1 MQIKPQPAR
10 ASKQSVALNY
20 TLQSMFDKS
29 SMATACFGFKDRTGG
44 YEESSGT
51 SRSAASASSRATA
64 ASLCATWR
72 TRATALR
79 GSPPQDQ
86 NRMSSLVGPSAREQ
100 SDLLTAF

>member
-51 SRSAASASSRATA
+51 IWERLGASERIWNPLEPLNLEASGS
-64 ASLCATWR
+64 
-72 TRATALR
+72 LR
-79 GSPPQDQ
+79 GPLGDSE
-86 NRMSSLVGPSAREQ
+86 SLWELEKCGQQKQAAGTQ
-100 SDLLTAF
+100 Y